1 MPHNFENRPPTVKQY
16 TEAYNRWSRE
26 LMNNAERIKDSSE
39 CRKYLTKNARTAQL
53 EDLLIAAVNC
63 IYDLTGDS
71 QFRRQVIED
80 IERRRNDSLN

>member
-1 MPHNFENRPPTVKQY
+1 MPHKFENRPPTIQQY
-16 TEAYNRWSRE
+16 TEAYNRWSKE

-39 CRKYLTKNARTAQL
+39 CRKYLTKNAHSAPL

>member
-1 MPHNFENRPPTVKQY
+1 MPIIQDQEYFRKVQKMVYNDRVKKNV
-16 TEAYNRWSRE
+16 EIMIN
-26 LMNNAERIKDSSE
+26 SSE
-39 CRKYLTKNARTAQL
+39 CRKYLTKNARTAPL